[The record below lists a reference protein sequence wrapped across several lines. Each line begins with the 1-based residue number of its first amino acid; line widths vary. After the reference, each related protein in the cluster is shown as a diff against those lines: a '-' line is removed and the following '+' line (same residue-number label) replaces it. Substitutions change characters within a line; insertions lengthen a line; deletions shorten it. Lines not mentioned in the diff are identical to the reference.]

1 MSKTLVLAEKPS
13 VGRDIAKV
21 LQCQKKGNGFFEGDK
36 YIVTWALGHLV
47 TLADP
52 EVYGQQFSSWKI
64 EDLPI
69 MPSPL
74 RLVII
79 KESNKQFHT
88 VKQQMKRNDVKEIV
102 IATDA
107 GREGELVARWI
118 IEMAHVTKPIKRL
131 WISSVT
137 DKAIREGF
145 RNLKDGKAYENL
157 FASAAARAEADWLVG
172 INATRALT
180 CKHNAQLSCGR
191 VQTPTLAIVAGREEE
206 IRRFTPKP
214 FYGLSAV
221 AQGSIQLQWQDQR
234 TKDVRTFSREKADQ
248 LLASLKQEKSAEVIE
263 VAKAH
268 KKTFAPQL
276 YDLTELQRDANR
288 LFGYSAKETLS
299 IMQGLYE
306 HHKVVTYPRTDSR
319 YLSADIVET
328 LPERIKAVQM
338 KPYAPIAARLLRSP
352 IKGNKAF
359 VDDSKVSD
367 HHAII
372 PTEQS
377 VFLGD
382 LNDRERKIF
391 DLVVKRFL
399 AVLLPPF
406 EFEQTTIQ
414 VKVGSELFIAR
425 GKTVLAQGWKE
436 VYDRDV
442 EEDDTK
448 DGVTEQLLPTLAKG
462 DRLSITAI
470 SQTIGETKPPEPF
483 TEASLLTAME
493 NPAKYMAS
501 ESKELIKTIGE
512 TGGLGTVATRAD
524 VIEKLFN
531 SFLFEKRGKHIF
543 VTAKGK
549 QLLELVPD
557 EMQSPT
563 LTAQWEQKLGAIAK
577 GSLNKQT
584 FISEMK
590 TYAKEVVHEIKNSD
604 KTFRHDNL
612 TRSRCP
618 ECNKF
623 LLEVNGKRGKMM
635 VCQDRECGYR
645 KGIAKQTN
653 ARCPQCHKRLEL
665 RGEGEGQTFVCVC
678 GHREK
683 LKTFQERRDKEKG
696 SKVSK
701 NEVAKYLKG
710 QEKDTSEGLNSALK
724 DALSTF
730 KFEE

>member
-1 MSKTLVLAEKPS
+1 MLAEKPS

-21 LQCQKKGNGFFEGDK
+21 LQCHKKGNGYFEGDT

-52 EVYGQQFSSWKI
+52 EAYGQQYSSWRI

-74 RLVII
+74 KLVVI
-79 KESNKQFHT
+79 KESNRQFQA
-88 VKQQMKRNDVKEIV
+88 VKQQMRRSDVKEIV

-118 IEMAHVTKPIKRL
+118 IEMVHVSKPIKRL

-137 DKAIREGF
+137 DKAIRDGF
-145 RNLKDGKAYENL
+145 RNLKDGKAYESL
-157 FASAAARAEADWLVG
+157 YASAAARAEADWLVG

-180 CKHNAQLSCGR
+180 CKYNAQLSCGR
-191 VQTPTLAIVAGREEE
+191 VQTPTLAIVAKREEE
-206 IRRFTPKP
+206 IRQFTPKP
-214 FYGLSAV
+214 YYGLTAV
-221 AQGSIQLQWQDQR
+221 AEGPIQLQWQDQQ
-234 TKDVRTFSREKADQ
+234 TKDVKTFSKEKADQ
-248 LLASLKQEKSAEVIE
+248 LLESLKKEAAAEVVE
-263 VAKAH
+263 VKRAH
-268 KKTFAPQL
+268 KKAFAPQL
-276 YDLTELQRDANR
+276 YDLTELQRDANKR
-288 LFGYSAKETLS
+288 YGFSAKETLS
-299 IMQGLYE
+299 FMQSLYE

-319 YLSADIVET
+319 YLSSDIVET
-328 LPERIKAVQM
+328 LAERVKAVQM
-338 KPYAPIAARLLRSP
+338 KPYAPHAAKILRSP
-352 IKGNKAF
+352 IKASKAF

-377 VFLGD
+377 VLLSD
-382 LNDRERKIF
+382 LSDKERKIF

-399 AVLLPPF
+399 AVLFPPF
-406 EFEQTTIQ
+406 EYEQVTIQ
-414 VKVGSELFIAR
+414 AKLGKELFIAR
-425 GKTVLAQGWKE
+425 GKTVLSQGWRE
-436 VYDRDV
+436 VYGHV
-442 EEDDTK
+442 EEDEDAT
-448 DGVTEQLLPTLAKG
+448 DGVADQLLPAVEKG
-462 DRLSITAI
+462 NRLRVTAV
-470 SQTIGETKPPEPF
+470 SQTKGETKPPEPF
-483 TEASLLTAME
+483 TEASLLSAME

-524 VIEKLFN
+524 IIEKLFN

-577 GSLNKQT
+577 GSLNKQA
-584 FISEMK
+584 FIGEMK
-590 TYAKEVVHEIKNSD
+590 NYAKTVVQQIKNSE

-623 LLEVNGKRGKMM
+623 LLEVNGKRGKML

-645 KGIAKQTN
+645 KGITRQTN

-665 RGEGEGQTFVCVC
+665 RGEGEKQMFVCVC

-683 LKTFQERRDKEKG
+683 LSTFQERRNKEKG

-701 NEVAKYLKG
+701 REVAQYLKG
-710 QEKDTSEGLNSALK
+710 QDKESDGINSALK
-724 DALSTF
+724 DALA
-730 KFEE
+730 KLKLDE